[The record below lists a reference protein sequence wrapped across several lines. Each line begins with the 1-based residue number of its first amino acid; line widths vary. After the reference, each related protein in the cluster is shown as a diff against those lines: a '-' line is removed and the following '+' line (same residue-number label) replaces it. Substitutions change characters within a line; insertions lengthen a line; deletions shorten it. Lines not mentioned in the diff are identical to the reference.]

1 LKSKSEALNE
11 WIGDGD
17 KYQLYCDSNLLL
29 LKMDIYTGLIPP
41 WLTEEDRKKFTA
53 KRRRGI
59 IAESEYEGNKGF
71 SGRDSLKIFN
81 EFYSTYALK
90 NDLIT
95 MAVVC
100 SFFEK
105 CRSDLKEAIP
115 DGFLESLTRHYNYTV
130 LQEVKEALY
139 SYNEERISRDIQ
151 NYLFAVNFEPGVAVS
166 CVYTGENLEITEG
179 LFENIEHRFIGMG
192 SDDDQRYTF
201 RKGIQQLYTS
211 RTLTQEMLAEGK
223 DIKETEVFALLH
235 DKYVHNLKEKVM
247 DPFLSND
254 NFRSAIKDYGTDDF
268 RAYDKRIK
276 EEVSFLIQNL
286 KGKYGYTEQGA
297 REVCIYVIDN
307 DLATTFSTNQ

>member
-1 LKSKSEALNE
+1 
-11 WIGDGD
+11 
-17 KYQLYCDSNLLL
+17 
-29 LKMDIYTGLIPP
+29 
-41 WLTEEDRKKFTA
+41 
-53 KRRRGI
+53 
-59 IAESEYEGNKGF
+59 
-71 SGRDSLKIFN
+71 
-81 EFYSTYALK
+81 
-90 NDLIT
+90 

-100 SFFEK
+100 NFFEK

-115 DGFLESLTRHYNYTV
+115 NGFLESLTRHYNYTV

-166 CVYTGENLEITEG
+166 CVYTGEHLEITED
-179 LFENIEHRFIGMG
+179 LFQNIEHRFIGMG
-192 SDDDQRYTF
+192 SNDDQRNTF
-201 RKGIQQLYTS
+201 RKEIQQLYTS

-223 DIKETEVFALLH
+223 NIKETEVFALLR

-268 RAYDKRIK
+268 RTYDKRIK

-307 DLATTFSTNQ
+307 DLATTFSTSQ